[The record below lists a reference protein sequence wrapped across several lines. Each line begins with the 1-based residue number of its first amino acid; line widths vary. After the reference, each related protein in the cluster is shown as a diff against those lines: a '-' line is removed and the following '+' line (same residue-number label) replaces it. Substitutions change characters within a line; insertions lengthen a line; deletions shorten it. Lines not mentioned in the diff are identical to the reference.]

1 MLGEGI
7 DVCSIEELH
16 QLENQLE
23 RGLTRIRAKKLTF
36 LIVFNYF
43 QYQLL
48 REEIDKLKEEER
60 NLIKENKELNEKL
73 SGMGAIVV
81 ASSSSTLTSS
91 EVNTDGN
98 DNMEVETGLFIG
110 PPEPRQSKKIYPQS

>member
-1 MLGEGI
+1 
-7 DVCSIEELH
+7 
-16 QLENQLE
+16 
-23 RGLTRIRAKKLTF
+23 
-36 LIVFNYF
+36 
-43 QYQLL
+43 
-48 REEIDKLKEEER
+48 
-60 NLIKENKELNEKL
+60 
-73 SGMGAIVV
+73 MGAIVV